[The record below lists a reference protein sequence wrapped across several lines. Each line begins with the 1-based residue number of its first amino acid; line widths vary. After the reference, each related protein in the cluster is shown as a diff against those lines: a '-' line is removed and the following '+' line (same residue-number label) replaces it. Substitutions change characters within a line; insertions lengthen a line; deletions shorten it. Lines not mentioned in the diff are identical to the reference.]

1 MTIAK
6 HILTVYNKYMAGGQP
21 PSPPTEAWNRTVI
34 RFGQWE
40 DSTDRNMTQ
49 TGITNI
55 DKHIYIIIP
64 KTAKTGGKRF
74 IPSIDWAKLTTA
86 EKLLTWT
93 VNADDIIALGETP
106 EITSGYS
113 MSTLRAAN
121 RACLVKSIENY
132 FNQPIM
138 PHIEVIGI

>member
-6 HILTVYNKYMAGGQP
+6 HILTVYNKYTGAFNP
-21 PSPPTEAWNRTVI
+21 PSPPSEAWNRTVI

-55 DKHIYIIIP
+55 DKHISIIIP
-64 KTAKTGGKRF
+64 KNAKTVGKKYVTP
-74 IPSIDWAKLTTA
+74 IQWAALSTA
-86 EKLLTWT
+86 EKLLAWT

-113 MSTLRAAN
+113 MSTMRANN
-121 RACLVKSIENY
+121 RACLIKSIENY

-138 PHIEVIGI
+138 PHIEAIGI